1 MKKYSCSL
9 SIGFDTQKEADDSYS
24 ALVQEADFAHRG
36 GSSVKKKGKQV
47 DVEIDS
53 EDPVAL
59 RATINSYLRLMQIL
73 KTVDS
78 VE

>member
-1 MKKYSCSL
+1 MKKYTCSL
-9 SIGFDTQKEADDSYS
+9 SIGFDTQKEAEDSYK

-36 GSSVKKKGKQV
+36 GSKVKKGAKKV
-47 DVEIDS
+47 DIQIAC

-73 KTVDS
+73 KTVDG